1 MPGTRGLAMAK
12 VQALMQ
18 NQPVNATYD
27 GYTACPVLLGEPRQN
42 WGILGKEP
50 PKSRSENEYS

>member
-1 MPGTRGLAMAK
+1 MAK